1 MVYLQGDRPLQSHC
15 DFWDNLHIFFTILYA
30 SFRELNHKICVPRLL
45 VIVRV
50 FCLLKTVSKCTHT
63 YHFGDKNLFLCG
75 GDQPSPQHFTLSAST
90 ALHLLTEILNMPLIG
105 FVRPAQNETIKFVF
119 QLVVDKVTTV
129 HKSTTYNNKLYNIQQ
144 SIQNQTSASARCS
157 PDIRGQLNLCSIV
170 SAGPSDFCF

>member
-1 MVYLQGDRPLQSHC
+1 MYLQGDRPLQSHC

-144 SIQNQTSASARCS
+144 STQNQTRPTFPVTTVIFA
-157 PDIRGQLNLCSIV
+157 
-170 SAGPSDFCF
+170 